1 MLIEL
6 DEDVAIQ
13 HVTEYLKTSHGNTH
27 TPDEIEAAVATACA
41 SLETVPVRSYV
52 PVLVER
58 RVRRI
63 LCEHTG

>member
-13 HVTEYLKTSHGNTH
+13 HVTEHLKTSHGDTH

-41 SLETVPVRSYV
+41 SLKDMPVRSYV

-58 RVRRI
+58 RAQHI
-63 LCEHTG
+63 LSERDH

>member
-13 HVTEYLKTSHGNTH
+13 HVTEHLKTSHKGTH
-27 TPDEIEAAVATACA
+27 TPDEIEAAVATACT

-58 RVRRI
+58 RARRI

>member
-13 HVTEYLKTSHGNTH
+13 HVTEHLKTSHGDTH
-27 TPDEIEAAVATACA
+27 TPDEIETAVAAACA
-41 SLETVPVRSYV
+41 CLKTVPVRSYV

-58 RVRRI
+58 RARHI
-63 LCEHTG
+63 LSGRAR

>member
-13 HVTEYLKTSHGNTH
+13 HVTEHLTTSHSVTH
-27 TPDEIEAAVATACA
+27 TPDEIEAAVATARV

-58 RVRRI
+58 RARRI
-63 LCEHTG
+63 LSERTG